1 MVQIEFVIP
10 SVLNK
15 GGGERKLPIE
25 AESLSEAFQ
34 KVSET
39 MGEDFKRKVFDL
51 NGKPRSL
58 INIYLNG
65 KNIRFSSDGMS
76 TALSKNDSIY
86 ILPAVA
92 GGGGEREREDVEQ
105 FSGKD
110 MQRYSRQIMLEEIG
124 FTGMEKLRKTTV
136 CVVGVGGIGN
146 PVTTM
151 LSAMGVG
158 KLRIIDRDVI
168 EISNLHRQHLYN
180 EDDIGKVKVE
190 VAAERLHKLNLATKI
205 EAIPIS
211 VSRYNADSLVEG
223 ADIVID
229 ALDSVDA
236 RYALNDACIKQ
247 KIPFVYAGA
256 LGMLGSVCTILPGE
270 SACLRCM
277 FPELEE
283 EDMPTCSTEGVHPSI
298 LYLVAGTQVSEVVKI
313 VTGQTPS
320 LINKLL
326 YIDLNDLTMEK
337 VQMQR
342 QEACPSCGPTASIS
356 GSLQTKVAA
365 GDQLFVEELCGRDR
379 GKRTYTVAPFGLSSI
394 SLSMIIKNAEHLG
407 YDVTSRGNLGITA
420 SGSGTQGNIS
430 VSILTSGAATIVG
443 ATSET
448 DALKIYR
455 TFVDGTIAR
464 S

>member
-25 AESLSEAFQ
+25 AESLSDAFQ
-34 KVSET
+34 KVSQT
-39 MGEDFKRKVFDL
+39 MGEDFKRRVFDL

-65 KNIRFSSDGMS
+65 KNIRFSSDGMA
-76 TALSKNDSIY
+76 TALNKDDTIY

-92 GGGGEREREDVEQ
+92 GGGDQEDEQ

-110 MQRYSRQIMLEEIG
+110 IQRYSRQIMLEEIG
-124 FTGMEKLRKTTV
+124 FNGMEKLRKATV

-190 VAAERLHKLNLATKI
+190 VAAERLHKLNLTAKI

-211 VSRYNADSLVEG
+211 VTRYNAESLVKG

-236 RYALNDACIKQ
+236 RYSLNDACIRQ
-247 KIPFVYAGA
+247 KIPFIYAGA
-256 LGMLGSVCTILPGE
+256 LGMLGSACTILPGE

-298 LYLVAGTQVSEVVKI
+298 LYLVAGTQVSEAVKI
-313 VTGQTPS
+313 ITGQKPS
-320 LINKLL
+320 LVDKLL

-337 VQMQR
+337 VQMIR
-342 QEACPSCGPTASIS
+342 QEACPSCGSAASLSKSLETKAIS
-356 GSLQTKVAA
+356 E
-365 GDQLFVEELCGRDR
+365 DQLFVEELCGRDR

-394 SLSMIIKNAEHLG
+394 SLSLIVKNAEHLG

-420 SGSGTQGNIS
+420 SGSGDEGKVSI
-430 VSILTSGAATIVG
+430 SILTSGAATIVG
-443 ATSET
+443 ATSEN

-464 S
+464 N

>member
-1 MVQIEFVIP
+1 MSMVEIEFVIP

-25 AESLSEAFQ
+25 AENLSDAFQ
-34 KVSET
+34 KVSEK

-58 INIYLNG
+58 INVYLNG
-65 KNIRFSSDGMS
+65 KNIRFSSDGMA
-76 TALSKNDSIY
+76 TALNKDDTIY

-92 GGGGEREREDVEQ
+92 GGGEEEDEQ
-105 FSGKD
+105 LSAEE

-124 FTGMEKLRKTTV
+124 FTGMEKLRKATV

-146 PVTTM
+146 PVATM

-158 KLRIIDRDVI
+158 RLRIIDRDVI

-190 VAAERLHKLNLATKI
+190 VAAERLQKINPTSKI

-211 VSRYNADSLVEG
+211 VTGYNAESLVDG

-229 ALDSVDA
+229 ALDSVEA
-236 RYALNDACIKQ
+236 RYALNDACIKH
-247 KIPFVYAGA
+247 KLPFIYAGA

-270 SACLRCM
+270 SACLRCI
-277 FPELEE
+277 FPKLEE

-298 LYLVAGTQVSEVVKI
+298 LYLVAGTQVSEAVKLI
-313 VTGQTPS
+313 TGQRPS
-320 LINKLL
+320 LVNKLL

-337 VQMQR
+337 VQMLR
-342 QEACPSCGPTASIS
+342 QEACPSCGSAASIS
-356 GSLQTKVAA
+356 KSLQRAKVVA

-379 GKRTYTVAPFGLSSI
+379 GKRTYTVAPFGLSSL

-420 SGSGTQGNIS
+420 SGSGDEGKVSI
-430 VSILTSGAATIVG
+430 SILTSGAATIVG
-443 ATSET
+443 ASSET

-455 TFVDGTIAR
+455 TFVDGTIANN
-464 S
+464 